1 MTIGKMSKRALT
13 DAAKRPYHHGAL
25 REAMLEG
32 AERILDREGIGGL
45 TLRAAAREAGASHAA
60 PKNHFDNVTGL
71 LSELAAVGFRRFER
85 RLLDAAGAAGTAEA
99 QLPALGRAYVEF
111 ATQFPGLFM
120 LMFRS
125 ERLDLERPGLREA
138 MSGALSVLRGAVGA
152 PQGAD
157 TEQGQAPAPTALADG
172 AARVVAAWALVHGFA
187 MLKIDGRL
195 DGIVHGLPEGMNA
208 MVLLDV
214 ILDAGGGQLRSGDP
228 LTGGR

>member
-1 MTIGKMSKRALT
+1 MTSKKMSKRALT
-13 DAAKRPYHHGAL
+13 DVAKRPYHHGAL

-85 RLLDAAGAAGTAEA
+85 RLLDAAAAARTAESR
-99 QLPALGRAYVEF
+99 LPALGRAYVEF
-111 ATQFPGLFM
+111 ATQFPGLFL

-138 MSGALSVLRGAVGA
+138 MSGALSVLRVAVGA
-152 PQGAD
+152 PHVPDAGPDA
-157 TEQGQAPAPTALADG
+157 ALPTDG
-172 AARVVAAWALVHGFA
+172 AARVVTAWALVHGFA

-195 DGIVHGLPEGMNA
+195 DAIVHGLPEA
-208 MVLLDV
+208 MDAMALLDV
-214 ILDAGGGQLRSGDP
+214 ILHAGGGQLRSSDP
-228 LTGGR
+228 LARQER